1 MTAFSADELRHFDR
15 VAQEL
20 REAPRGQK
28 GQIVARAAQF
38 LSCSKDRVYRGL
50 KAAGW
55 DAQRQRRRDRGASQV
70 SREEAAMVASIMRQS
85 TRDSGKRLLSVEAA
99 LEIALANP
107 ESSGVTTQASADT
120 YARVMRE
127 HGLHPDQVGRA
138 TPHTQMRSEHPNHVH
153 QFDVSVCVLYYLD
166 KGGLAVMDAK
176 RFYKNKPQNAA
187 KVVNQRVL
195 RYLITDH
202 YSGAFYVEYFLAA
215 GEDQETLF
223 EFLMRAWPERG
234 HPHDPFHGVPQMM
247 VWDAGSANQ
256 SHLIR
261 NLLDQLQVTHWAHIP
276 GQPRSKGQVERTH
289 DLVERGFE
297 GRLSLLKVE
306 SLEALNEAAH
316 AWMRNFN
323 AKKIHTRTRTTRYGL
338 WQTIRPDQLRLCPP
352 RELCEQLLRTKP
364 EPRKVRGDLTIS
376 YAIKGFDSATYSVA
390 ELPGVRIGEPVI
402 VTVNP
407 YRAPNV
413 FVALKEDGEQ
423 VECLPLERDA
433 AGFYLDSPVFGVN
446 YAAKPDTDVDA
457 SRKAMDKAAY
467 GADTQQELDKAR
479 AKRQT
484 PFNGEI
490 DPISYLEAETLPAYM
505 ARRGTA
511 VDIANAGTATLAP
524 LSHIEALKLL
534 RARLG
539 RGLTTDESDL
549 VKERHPE
556 GVPEEQLDDLVAWLT
571 EQPGALKAVALAR

>member
-1 MTAFSADELRHFDR
+1 MTTFSADELRHFDR

-38 LSCSKDRVYRGL
+38 LSCSKDRIYRGL
-50 KAAGW
+50 KASGW

-70 SREEAAMVASIMRQS
+70 SREEATVVANIMRQS
-85 TRDSGKRLLSVEAA
+85 TRDTGKRLLSGEDA
-99 LEIALANP
+99 LEMARANP
-107 ESSGVTTQASADT
+107 ASGVTSQASVDT
-120 YARVMRE
+120 FFRKMRE
-127 HGLHPDQVGRA
+127 YGVHPDQVSRA
-138 TPHTQMRSEHPNHVH
+138 TPYTQMRSQYPNHVH

-166 KGGLAVMDAK
+166 KGGLAVMDEK

-187 KVVNQRVL
+187 KVAKQRVL

-202 YSGAFYVEYFLAA
+202 YSGTFYVEYFQAA

-223 EFLMRAWPERG
+223 EFLMRAWAKRD
-234 HPHDPFHGVPQMM
+234 HPHDPFHGVPKMM

-261 NLLDQLQVTHWAHIP
+261 NLLDQLQVTHWAHTP

-289 DLVERGFE
+289 DLVERSFE
-297 GRLSLLKVE
+297 GRLSLMTVE
-306 SLEALNEAAH
+306 SLEALNTAAH
-316 AWMRNFN
+316 KWMRRFS
-323 AKKIHTRTRTTRYGL
+323 ATKVHTRTRSTRYGL
-338 WQTIRPDQLRLCPP
+338 WQTIRPEQLRLCPP

-376 YAIKGFDSATYSVA
+376 FAIKGFDPATYSV
-390 ELPGVRIGEPVI
+390 EDLPGVRVGENVT

-413 FVALKEDGEQ
+413 FVALEEDGEQ
-423 VECLPLERDA
+423 IECLPLERDA
-433 AGFYLDSPVFGVN
+433 AGFYLDSPIFGES
-446 YAAKPDTDVDA
+446 YASKPDTDVDTN
-457 SRKAMDKAAY
+457 RKAMDKAAY
-467 GADTQQELDKAR
+467 GVETQQEVDKAR
-479 AKRQT
+479 GKRKT

-490 DPISYLEAETLPAYM
+490 DPISYLAAETLPAFM
-505 ARRGTA
+505 TRRGTPLDVA
-511 VDIANAGTATLAP
+511 KAAAPTLAP
-524 LSHIEALKLL
+524 LSHIEALKRL
-534 RARLG
+534 RAWLG
-539 RGLTTDESDL
+539 RGLTPDESDL

-556 GVPEEQLDDLVAWLT
+556 GVPEDQLDDLAAWLAD
-571 EQPGALKAVALAR
+571 QPKTPKAVALAR

>member
-28 GQIVARAAQF
+28 GQIVTRAAQF

-50 KAAGW
+50 KATGW
-55 DAQRQRRRDRGASQV
+55 NAQRQRRRDRGASQV
-70 SREEAAMVASIMRQS
+70 SREEAATVASIMRQS
-85 TRDSGKRLLSVEAA
+85 TRDSGKRLLSVDDA

-107 ESSGVTTQASADT
+107 ASGVTTRASADT
-120 YARVMRE
+120 YTRVMRE
-127 HGLHPDQVGRA
+127 HGLHPDQVSRP

-166 KGGLAVMDAK
+166 QGGLAVMDAK
-176 RFYKNKPQNAA
+176 RFYKNKPENAA

-202 YSGAFYVEYFLAA
+202 YSGAFYLEYFMAA

-223 EFLMRAWPERG
+223 EFLMHAWPERG

-261 NLLDQLQVTHWAHIP
+261 NLLDQLQVVHWAHTP

-289 DLVERGFE
+289 DLIERGFE
-297 GRLSLLKVE
+297 GRLSLMKVE
-306 SLEALNEAAH
+306 SLEALNAAAH
-316 AWMRNFN
+316 TWMRHFN
-323 AKKIHTRTRTTRYGL
+323 ATKVHTRTRTTRYGL
-338 WQTIRPDQLRLCPP
+338 WQTIRPAQLRLCPP

-390 ELPGVRIGEPVI
+390 DLSGVRAGETVI

-413 FVALKEDGEQ
+413 FVALEEDGEQ
-423 VECLPLERDA
+423 TECLPLERDT

-457 SRKAMDKAAY
+457 NRKAMDKAAY
-467 GADTQQELDKAR
+467 GVETQQEVDKAR
-479 AKRQT
+479 SKRQT

-490 DPISYLEAETLPAYM
+490 DPISYLSAETLPAYM
-505 ARRGTA
+505 ARRGTPLDVA
-511 VDIANAGTATLAP
+511 KAAPVALAP
-524 LSHIEALKLL
+524 MKHIDALKHL
-534 RARLG
+534 RSRLG
-539 RGLTTDESDL
+539 RPLSAEESDR
-549 VKERHPE
+549 VKARYPD
-556 GVPEEQLDDLVAWLT
+556 GVPEEQLDDLVSWLADSPRT
-571 EQPGALKAVALAR
+571 SSPVALAR

>member
-70 SREEAAMVASIMRQS
+70 SREEAATVASIMRQS
-85 TRDSGKRLLSVEAA
+85 TRDSGKRLLSVEVA

-107 ESSGVTTQASADT
+107 ASGVTTRASADT

-127 HGLHPDQVGRA
+127 QGLHPDQVSRA
-138 TPHTQMRSEHPNHVH
+138 TPHTQMRSQHPNHVH

-176 RFYKNKPQNAA
+176 RFYKNKPENAA

-223 EFLMRAWPERG
+223 EFLMHAWPERD

-261 NLLDQLQVTHWAHIP
+261 NLLDQLQVTHWAHTP

-289 DLVERGFE
+289 DLVERDFE
-297 GRLSLLKVE
+297 GRLSLMRVE
-306 SLEALNEAAH
+306 SLEALNAAAH
-316 AWMRNFN
+316 TWMRHFS
-323 AKKIHTRTRTTRYGL
+323 ATKLHTRTRSTRYGL
-338 WQTIRPDQLRLCPP
+338 WQTIRPEQLRLCPP

-364 EPRKVRGDLTIS
+364 ESRKVRGDLTIS
-376 YAIKGFDSATYSVA
+376 YAIKGFESATYSVA
-390 ELPGVRIGEPVI
+390 DLPGVRVGEIVT

-413 FVALKEDGEQ
+413 FVALENGAEQ
-423 VECLPLERDA
+423 FECAPLERDA
-433 AGFYLDSPVFGVN
+433 AGFYLDSPVFGES

-457 SRKAMDKAAY
+457 NRKAMDKAAY
-467 GADTQQELDKAR
+467 GVETQQEVDKAR
-479 AKRQT
+479 GKRQT
-484 PFNGEI
+484 PFSGEF
-490 DPISYLEAETLPAYM
+490 DPISYLAADTLPAFM
-505 ARRGTA
+505 ARRGTPLDVA
-511 VDIANAGTATLAP
+511 KATSVTLAP
-524 LSHIEALKLL
+524 LSMIEALKRL
-534 RARLG
+534 RERLG
-539 RGLTTDESDL
+539 RALSPDESDL
-549 VKERHPE
+549 VRNRYPE
-556 GVPEEQLDDLVAWLT
+556 GVPEEQLDALVAELI
-571 EQPGALKAVALAR
+571 EQPRAVALAR

>member
-50 KAAGW
+50 KATGW
-55 DAQRQRRRDRGASQV
+55 DAQRQRRCDRGASQV
-70 SREEAAMVASIMRQS
+70 SREEAATVASIMRQS
-85 TRDSGKRLLSVEAA
+85 TRDSGKRLLSVEDA

-107 ESSGVTTQASADT
+107 ASGVTTRASADT
-120 YARVMRE
+120 YVRVMRE
-127 HGLHPDQVGRA
+127 HGLHPDQVARA
-138 TPHTQMRSEHPNHVH
+138 TPYTQMRSQHPNQVH

-166 KGGLAVMDAK
+166 QGGLAVMDAK
-176 RFYKNKPQNAA
+176 RFYKNKPENAA

-223 EFLMRAWPERG
+223 EFLMHAWPERD
-234 HPHDPFHGVPQMM
+234 HPHDPFHGVPHMM

-261 NLLDQLQVTHWAHIP
+261 NLLDQLQVTHWAHTP

-289 DLVERGFE
+289 DLVERSFE
-297 GRLSLLKVE
+297 GRLSLMRVE
-306 SLEALNEAAH
+306 SLDALNQAAH
-316 AWMRNFN
+316 TWMRYLN
-323 AKKIHTRTRTTRYGL
+323 ATKVHSRTRGTRYGL
-338 WQTIRPDQLRLCPP
+338 WQTIKAEQLRLCPP

-376 YAIKGFDSATYSVA
+376 YAIKGFDSAIYSVA
-390 ELPGVRIGEPVI
+390 DLTGVRVGETVT

-413 FVALKEDGEQ
+413 FVALEEGGDQ
-423 VECLPLERDA
+423 TECLPLERDA
-433 AGFYLDSPVFGVN
+433 AGFYLDSPVFGER
-446 YAAKPDTDVDA
+446 YAAKPDTDVDTN
-457 SRKAMDKAAY
+457 RKRMDKAAY
-467 GADTQQELDKAR
+467 GAETQQEVDKAR
-479 AKRQT
+479 GERRPA
-484 PFNGEI
+484 FNGEI
-490 DPISYLEAETLPAYM
+490 DPIGYLDATPLPSYMTRPGTPLEV
-505 ARRGTA
+505 ARATP
-511 VDIANAGTATLAP
+511 TTLAP
-524 LSHIEALKLL
+524 LTHIEALKRLK
-534 RARLG
+534 AQLG
-539 RGLTTDESDL
+539 RALSPDESDL
-549 VKERHPE
+549 VKERHPD
-556 GVPEEQLDDLVAWLT
+556 GVPEEQLDDLVAWLVD
-571 EQPGALKAVALAR
+571 QPKTPKAVALAR